1 MFYVTGIS
9 KGNVNEVETKG
20 MIWPE
25 EVNLRDSNTKVL
37 NPQDRMN
44 LFKESHWRAENAQ
57 DSNPRNYKL
66 ETLDRK

>member
-20 MIWPE
+20 VIWPE
-25 EVNLRDSNTKVL
+25 EANLRDNNTKVL

-44 LFKESHWRAENAQ
+44 LFKERQS
-57 DSNPRNYKL
+57 L
-66 ETLDRK
+66 ESRKCSGFKSEELQP